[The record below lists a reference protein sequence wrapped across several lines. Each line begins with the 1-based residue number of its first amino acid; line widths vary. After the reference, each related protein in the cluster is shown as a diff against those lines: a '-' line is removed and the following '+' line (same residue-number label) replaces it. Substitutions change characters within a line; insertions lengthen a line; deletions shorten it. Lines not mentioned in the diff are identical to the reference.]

1 MWFRGFAS
9 LRTSTTAQP
18 EELMTAEVLAPLEPT
33 PTEPPS
39 KRRRGPLSPLARYM
53 LVRVALII
61 PMLWVLV
68 TMVFLLMRVIG
79 DPVTAAQGGRLNAE
93 QIAERKHAAGLDRPM
108 LTQYWEYLTG
118 LLHGDFGTT
127 LTDHRPISEILIE
140 YGAATLELSFWALL
154 VAFTVGIPLGRLA
167 ARYRDR
173 LPDVLLRLFAILV
186 YAAPVFFVGLLLKLA
201 FTPFGWP
208 SSGRSSTQ
216 TELILDNVEPHT
228 NIMIVDALLW
238 GDPGIILEVLQYAVL
253 PAIALGLLTGGV
265 FLRLVR
271 INLLQTLRMDYV
283 TAARARG
290 VSERRVVRKH
300 AFRNALV
307 PVVTVMGMQ
316 VALLLAGA
324 VLTETTFEWKGIGYE
339 LTQYLKARDFLAVQ
353 GIVTAIAV
361 IVCVASL
368 LIDAIVAL
376 VDPRVRF

>member
-1 MWFRGFAS
+1 MAS
-9 LRTSTTAQP
+9 
-18 EELMTAEVLAPLEPT
+18 AEVLAPIEAPSTGT
-33 PTEPPS
+33 P
-39 KRRRGPLSPLARYM
+39 RRRGGLSPFARYM
-53 LVRVALII
+53 LVRIGLVI

-93 QIAERKHAAGLDRPM
+93 QIAERQHEAGLDRPL
-108 LTQYWEYLTG
+108 LTQYWEYITG
-118 LLHGDFGTT
+118 LLRGDFGTT
-127 LTDHRPISEILIE
+127 LTDHRSISGIITE
-140 YGAATLELSFWALL
+140 YGAATLELSFWALI
-154 VAFTVGIPLGRLA
+154 VAFAVGVPLGRVA
-167 ARYRDR
+167 ARHRDR
-173 LPDVLLRLFAILV
+173 LPDVLLRLFAIFI

-216 TELILDNVEPHT
+216 TDLILDNVHPHT

-238 GDPGIILEVLQYAVL
+238 GDPKIILEVLQYAVL
-253 PAIALGLLTGGV
+253 PAVALGLLTGGV

-290 VSERRVVRKH
+290 VVERRVVRKH
-300 AFRNALV
+300 AMRNALV

-316 VALLLAGA
+316 IALLLAGA

-361 IVCVASL
+361 VVCVASVV
-368 LIDAIVAL
+368 IDAIIAI

>member
-1 MWFRGFAS
+1 
-9 LRTSTTAQP
+9 
-18 EELMTAEVLAPLEPT
+18 MTAEALAPI
-33 PTEPPS
+33 EPPTAS
-39 KRRRGPLSPLARYM
+39 PSRRSGPLSPFVRYM
-53 LVRVALII
+53 LVRIALVI

-79 DPVTAAQGGRLNAE
+79 DPVTAAQGGRLNAQ

-108 LTQYWEYLTG
+108 LTQYWEYITG
-118 LLHGDFGTT
+118 LLRGDFGTT
-127 LTDHRPISEILIE
+127 LTDHRPISGIITE

-154 VAFTVGIPLGRLA
+154 VAFGVGVPLGRLA
-167 ARYRDR
+167 ARHRDR
-173 LPDVLLRLFAILV
+173 LPDVLLRLFAILI

-208 SSGRSSTQ
+208 SSGRCSTN
-216 TELILDNVEPHT
+216 TELILEDVHPHT

-238 GDPGIILEVLQYAVL
+238 GDPTIILEVLQYAVL
-253 PAIALGLLTGGV
+253 PAVALGLLTGGV

-300 AFRNALV
+300 AMRNALV

-316 VALLLAGA
+316 IALLLAGA

-361 IVCVASL
+361 VVCVASV
-368 LIDAIVAL
+368 LIDAIIAL

>member
-1 MWFRGFAS
+1 MS
-9 LRTSTTAQP
+9 
-18 EELMTAEVLAPLEPT
+18 AEVLAPLEPPAAEST
-33 PTEPPS
+33 S
-39 KRRRGPLSPLARYM
+39 GRSGPLSPLVRYM

-108 LTQYWEYLTG
+108 LTQYWEYVTG

-127 LTDHRPISEILIE
+127 LTDHREISGILTH

-154 VAFTVGIPLGRLA
+154 VAFAVGVPLGRLA

-173 LPDVLLRLFAILV
+173 LPDVLLRLFAILI

-216 TELILDNVEPHT
+216 TELILDNVHPHT
-228 NIMIVDALLW
+228 NIMIIDALLW
-238 GDPGIILEVLQYAVL
+238 GDPKIILEVLQYAVL
-253 PAIALGLLTGGV
+253 PAVALGLLTGGV

-316 VALLLAGA
+316 IALLLAGA

-353 GIVTAIAV
+353 GIVTAIAI

-368 LIDAIVAL
+368 LIDAIVAI

>member
-1 MWFRGFAS
+1 
-9 LRTSTTAQP
+9 
-18 EELMTAEVLAPLEPT
+18 MTAEVLAPLEPT
-33 PTEPPS
+33 PAESRPG
-39 KRRRGPLSPLARYM
+39 RRGPLSPLVRYM

-79 DPVTAAQGGRLNAE
+79 DPITAAQGGRLNAQ

-108 LTQYWEYLTG
+108 LTQYWEYISG
-118 LLHGDFGTT
+118 LARGDFGTT
-127 LTDHRPISEILIE
+127 LTDHRAISEILVQN
-140 YGAATLELSFWALL
+140 GAATLELSFWSLL
-154 VAFTVGIPLGRLA
+154 VAFGIGVPLGRIA
-167 ARYRDR
+167 ARYRDK
-173 LPDVLLRLFAILV
+173 LPDVVLRLFAILV

-208 SSGRSSTQ
+208 SSGRASTD
-216 TELILDNVEPHT
+216 TELILEDVHPHT
-228 NIMIVDALLW
+228 NIMIIDSILW
-238 GDPGIILEVLQYAVL
+238 GDPALIRDVLEHAVL
-253 PAIALGLLTGGV
+253 PAVALGLLTGGV

-283 TAARARG
+283 TAARSRG

-316 VALLLAGA
+316 IALLLAGA
-324 VLTETTFEWKGIGYE
+324 VLTETTFEWKGIGYM

-368 LIDAIVAL
+368 LIDAIIAM

>member
-1 MWFRGFAS
+1 MS
-9 LRTSTTAQP
+9 
-18 EELMTAEVLAPLEPT
+18 AEVLAPLEP
-33 PTEPPS
+33 PTAGS
-39 KRRRGPLSPLARYM
+39 TSGSRGPLSPLVRYM

-108 LTQYWEYLTG
+108 LTQYWEYISG
-118 LLHGDFGTT
+118 LVRGDFGTT
-127 LTDHRPISEILIE
+127 LTDHREISGILTH
-140 YGAATLELSFWALL
+140 YGAATLELSVWSLI
-154 VAFTVGIPLGRLA
+154 VAFAVGVPLGRLA

-173 LPDVLLRLFAILV
+173 LPDVLLRLFAILI

-216 TELILDNVEPHT
+216 TELILDNVHPHT
-228 NIMIVDALLW
+228 NIMIIDALLW
-238 GDPGIILEVLQYAVL
+238 GDPKIILEVLQYALL
-253 PAIALGLLTGGV
+253 PAIALGLLTGGI

-316 VALLLAGA
+316 IALLLAGA

-368 LIDAIVAL
+368 LIDAIVAV

>member
-1 MWFRGFAS
+1 
-9 LRTSTTAQP
+9 
-18 EELMTAEVLAPLEPT
+18 MTAEVLAPLEPT
-33 PTEPPS
+33 PAEPRPG
-39 KRRRGPLSPLARYM
+39 RRGPFSPLVRYM

-79 DPVTAAQGGRLNAE
+79 DPITAAQGGRLNAQ

-108 LTQYWEYLTG
+108 LTQYWEYISG
-118 LLHGDFGTT
+118 LARGDFGTT
-127 LTDHRPISEILIE
+127 LTDHRAISEILVQN
-140 YGAATLELSFWALL
+140 GAATLELSFWSLL
-154 VAFTVGIPLGRLA
+154 VAFGIGVPLGRMA
-167 ARYRDR
+167 ARYRDK
-173 LPDVLLRLFAILV
+173 LPDVVLRLFAILV

-208 SSGRSSTQ
+208 SSGRASTD
-216 TELILDNVEPHT
+216 TELILEDVHPHT
-228 NIMIVDALLW
+228 NIMIIDSILW
-238 GDPGIILEVLQYAVL
+238 GDPALIRDVLQHAVL
-253 PAIALGLLTGGV
+253 PAVALGLLTGGV

-283 TAARARG
+283 TAARSRG

-316 VALLLAGA
+316 IALLLAGA
-324 VLTETTFEWKGIGYE
+324 VLTETTFEWKGIGYM

-361 IVCVASL
+361 IVCVTSL
-368 LIDAIVAL
+368 LIDAIIAM